1 MSMHDSGPSPERR
14 GPAPRKPVRPSI
26 RPFTRTLMD
35 KPFQPFEQQ
44 ILQRMVA
51 SEQDFRIFCMF
62 GRPVG
67 PSLPGCERPVTI
79 RGRVYDSRILRTL
92 YIGAATERILAGADA
107 VPSPQA
113 DTDGRERP
121 ADPAETLH
129 SRTVVQRMLQ
139 PLLRD
144 ATLLEVAGH
153 AKPTF
158 CFAHLG
164 TVLATLCFENFST
177 AADPLATVHDIA
189 DGLAKEGLLHAP
201 SDIID
206 LDGVAMFSLGFKGT
220 PRGRAH
226 LAEHVLPRWECARV
240 RRSRSLG

>member
-1 MSMHDSGPSPERR
+1 
-14 GPAPRKPVRPSI
+14 
-26 RPFTRTLMD
+26 MD

-44 ILQRMVA
+44 ILQRMIA

-67 PSLPGCERPVTI
+67 ASLPGCERPVTI

-92 YIGAATERILAGADA
+92 YLGAATEHMLAGADA

-113 DTDGRERP
+113 GTDPHERSVG
-121 ADPAETLH
+121 PAEIVN
-129 SRTVVQRMLQ
+129 SRTVVQRMLR

-153 AKPTF
+153 AKSTF

-164 TVLATLCFENFST
+164 TVLATLCFEHFST

-201 SDIID
+201 ADIID
-206 LDGVAMFSLGFKGT
+206 PGGVSMFSLGFKGT
-220 PRGRAH
+220 PRGRTPDRTRAST
-226 LAEHVLPRWECARV
+226 LGMRPCPPQPFAWLDRCLTRWRTVGSRRVAAAPARRTCAP
-240 RRSRSLG
+240 